1 MYASNAG
8 YKHCNY
14 EKITINAP
22 PLPSPITCT
31 KDNNKCNL
39 SWIVYDISFRN
50 AVKNVCIF
58 INKQQ

>member
-39 SWIVYDISFRN
+39 S
-50 AVKNVCIF
+50 
-58 INKQQ
+58 